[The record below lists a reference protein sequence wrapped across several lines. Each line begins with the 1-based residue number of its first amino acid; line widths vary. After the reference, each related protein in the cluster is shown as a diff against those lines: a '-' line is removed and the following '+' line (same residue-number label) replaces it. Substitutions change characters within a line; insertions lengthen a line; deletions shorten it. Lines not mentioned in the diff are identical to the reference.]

1 MRSWTHPICA
11 RNPWRMAQPL
21 LALDVGL
28 KCYTPPLNTPGAN
41 RAPCASGQDATLC
54 LEKTWPMESRL
65 TARLRLSQPRLWWPR
80 PYGEPF
86 LYHAEIALLR
96 DQHNHRPASIP
107 PGCARHL
114 SCYSRPCHRG
124 GRRFTFRVNGREL
137 FIRGAN
143 WVPLHAVY
151 AQIDPAEEQF
161 FLRKAVEANLSMLRI
176 WGGGIY
182 ESESFFDFCD
192 ANGLL
197 IMQDFMLA
205 CGVLPQDE
213 AFPCAGSP

>member
-1 MRSWTHPICA
+1 M
-11 RNPWRMAQPL
+11 
-21 LALDVGL
+21 
-28 KCYTPPLNTPGAN
+28 
-41 RAPCASGQDATLC
+41 
-54 LEKTWPMESRL
+54 
-65 TARLRLSQPRLWWPR
+65 
-80 PYGEPF
+80 
-86 LYHAEIALLR
+86 
-96 DQHNHRPASIP
+96 
-107 PGCARHL
+107 
-114 SCYSRPCHRG
+114 
-124 GRRFTFRVNGREL
+124 

-197 IMQDFMLA
+197 IMQDLCSPA
-205 CGVLPQDE
+205 
-213 AFPCAGSP
+213 AFCPRMRPSLRRFTVRCAGPCGITGKGPAWPFGPLITSWMKPIGGTTCWISSPPIK

>member
-1 MRSWTHPICA
+1 M
-11 RNPWRMAQPL
+11 
-21 LALDVGL
+21 
-28 KCYTPPLNTPGAN
+28 
-41 RAPCASGQDATLC
+41 
-54 LEKTWPMESRL
+54 
-65 TARLRLSQPRLWWPR
+65 
-80 PYGEPF
+80 
-86 LYHAEIALLR
+86 
-96 DQHNHRPASIP
+96 
-107 PGCARHL
+107 
-114 SCYSRPCHRG
+114 
-124 GRRFTFRVNGREL
+124 
-137 FIRGAN
+137 
-143 WVPLHAVY
+143 PLHAVY

-213 AFPCAGSP
+213 AFLAQVHREACWAVRHYRQRACLAIWSADNELDEAYRWYDMLDQFPTNKVNRVAVRTAVEQEDP